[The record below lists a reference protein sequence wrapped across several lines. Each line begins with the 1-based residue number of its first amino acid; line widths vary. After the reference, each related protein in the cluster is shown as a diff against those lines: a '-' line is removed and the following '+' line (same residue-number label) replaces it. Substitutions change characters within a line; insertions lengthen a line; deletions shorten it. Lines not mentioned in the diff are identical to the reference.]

1 VPLTDR
7 RALCFTFRLRHACQR
22 HEYGYENRTLMNPR
36 HTRIYATFSRSIGFL
51 LPPFSFFFFVLEKE
65 HLMKEMEQS
74 YFIASIILL

>member
-51 LPPFSFFFFVLEKE
+51 LPPFSFFFVLEKE